1 MRISRSLP
9 LVAAAVVGL
18 VGART
23 ADAQAQRRIVV
34 TPYAGVFMPTTKV
47 AQFRSDVGGIDH
59 VVGIRQQSA
68 LALGANASYWFNNL
82 TGVEVGGAWAFS
94 DALPRGG
101 LSNEVPGALPN
112 IQSARVLFASAKL
125 MLNIVPFSERTAL
138 RFGVGPA
145 IISHGGNAYN
155 ADAGGKFT
163 GLTDIGGAAS
173 LCSRIPMTDF
183 LSLRLRAE
191 SFIYSS
197 KFRFE
202 SATDPS
208 RNIDFASRIQNDF
221 IFSAGLQMRWW
232 R

>member
-1 MRISRSLP
+1 MTIPRSL
-9 LVAAAVVGL
+9 LLGTAAVVGL

-23 ADAQAQRRIVV
+23 ADAQANRRIVV
-34 TPYAGVFMPTTKV
+34 TPYAGVFVPTTKV
-47 AQFRSDVGGIDH
+47 AQFRSGVGGTDH

-82 TGVEVGGAWAFS
+82 TGVEVGGVWAFS
-94 DALPRGG
+94 DATPRGG
-101 LSNEVPGALPN
+101 LSNEVPGSLSTTE
-112 IQSARVLFASAKL
+112 SARVLFASAKL
-125 MLNIVPFSERTAL
+125 MLNLVPFSERTAL

-145 IISHGGNAYN
+145 IISHGGSAYQ

-173 LCSRIPMTDF
+173 LCSRLPMTDF

-191 SFIYSS
+191 SYIYSS

-202 SATDPS
+202 HATDPGK
-208 RNIDFASRIQNDF
+208 NLEFAARIQNDF
-221 IFSAGLQMRWW
+221 VLSAGLQMVWW